1 MGFDA
6 LMNRPHSSRQRIF
19 AKMGALATAAV
30 VSWPVAA
37 AGIAESPTQYVEER
51 LDNGLLVTIY
61 ADPRMPVVSTEVWYH
76 VGAANEGA
84 HSRGFAHLFEH
95 LMFAGTAA
103 FPRGTYARYVTR
115 HGGYRNAYVNWDQT
129 VYVSQVA
136 PQHHRQILAMEADR
150 MVNLELT
157 EEALD
162 NEKRIVTEE
171 LRLRLEN
178 NPERRALV
186 AGMAAGLGGH
196 PYATPPA
203 GTREDIAR
211 ATLDQCRRFY
221 ARYYGPRN
229 AHLIVVGPVDPAAK
243 LSEVRDLFGILP
255 QRGEESHD
263 VPALLDWTFP
273 TEVELTEDIPP
284 AEAAALA
291 FVLPPATAPD
301 TDAVL
306 LMLDMIR
313 DFGDFEDLLVRERR
327 QALFAQHIVMPGR
340 RGGGLL
346 LATAALPYRRKET
359 AFRYID
365 EALADLES
373 LAWLSEDNLASA
385 RRKRLLSEWARPYR
399 SGEMAAAIGEAHW
412 WRGDGRLAL
421 DTRRRLEAVTTA
433 DVARAYRRYIADARH
448 VRVYVY
454 PERVPWY
461 VSWFGWLYPL
471 ASRLGIAP

>member
-1 MGFDA
+1 
-6 LMNRPHSSRQRIF
+6 MNVSAAVPLRAATVI
-19 AKMGALATAAV
+19 GALAALSLAPPST
-30 VSWPVAA
+30 
-37 AGIAESPTQYVEER
+37 AESAPQYVQER
-51 LDNGLLVTIY
+51 LDNGLLVTVY

-76 VGAANEGA
+76 VGAANEDP
-84 HSRGFAHLFEH
+84 HSRGFVHLFEH
-95 LMFAGTAA
+95 LMFAGTAT

-129 VYVSQVA
+129 VYLSRVA
-136 PQHHRQILAMEADR
+136 PRHHRQILAMEADR

-157 EEALD
+157 DEALD

-186 AGMAAGLGGH
+186 AGMAAGLAGH
-196 PYATPPA
+196 PYATPAA

-229 AHLIVVGPVDPAAK
+229 AHLIVVGPVDPARK
-243 LSEVRDLFGILP
+243 LSEVRDLFGALP
-255 QRGEESHD
+255 ARGGVPDD

-284 AEAAALA
+284 AEVAALA
-291 FVLPPATAPD
+291 FALPPATAPD

-313 DFGDFEDLLVRERR
+313 DFGDFEDVLVRERR

-359 AFRYID
+359 AFRFID

-385 RRKRLLSEWARPYR
+385 RRKRLLGEWARPYR

-433 DVARAYRRYIADARH
+433 DVARAYRRYVADARH
-448 VRVYVY
+448 VRVYVH

>member
-1 MGFDA
+1 MPIGG
-6 LMNRPHSSRQRIF
+6 SCSIVV
-19 AKMGALATAAV
+19 GALVALAV
-30 VSWPVAA
+30 VAPWSVAA
-37 AGIAESPTQYVEER
+37 ERTPESMPQYVTER

-61 ADPRMPVVSTEVWYH
+61 ADARMPVVSTEVWYH
-76 VGAANEGA
+76 VGAANEDPD
-84 HSRGFAHLFEH
+84 SRGFAHLFEH
-95 LMFAGTAA
+95 LMFTGTPT
-103 FPRGTYARYVTR
+103 FPRGAYARYVTR

-129 VYVSQVA
+129 VYVSQIA
-136 PQHHRQILAMEADR
+136 PQHHRRILEMEADR
-150 MVNLELT
+150 MVNLALT
-157 EEALD
+157 QEALD
-162 NEKRIVTEE
+162 NEKKIVTEE

-186 AGMAAGLGGH
+186 AGMTAGLAGH
-196 PYATPPA
+196 PYASPPA

-229 AHLIVVGPVDPAAK
+229 AHLIVVGPVDVEPLLDDVKA
-243 LSEVRDLFGILP
+243 LFGALP
-255 QRGEESHD
+255 AKGEKPED

-273 TEVELTEDIPP
+273 DDVELTEDIPP
-284 AEAAALA
+284 AEAAAVA
-291 FVLPPATAPD
+291 FALPPATAPD

-313 DFGDFEDLLVRERR
+313 DFGDFEDLLVRQRR

-340 RGGGLL
+340 RGGGVL
-346 LATAALPYRRKET
+346 LATAALPYRRKDT
-359 AFRYID
+359 AFRFID
-365 EALADLES
+365 EALE
-373 LAWLSEDNLASA
+373 NLASLSWLNEENLA
-385 RRKRLLSEWARPYR
+385 AAKRNRLLDEWARPYR
-399 SGEMAAAIGEAHW
+399 SGDMAAAIGEAHW
-412 WRGDGRLAL
+412 WRREGRLAL

-433 DVARAYRRYIADARH
+433 DVARAYRRYIADARP

-461 VSWFGWLYPL
+461 VAWFGWLYPL

>member
-1 MGFDA
+1 MPIGGS
-6 LMNRPHSSRQRIF
+6 RPIAAGVLVVF
-19 AKMGALATAAV
+19 A
-30 VSWPVAA
+30 VAA
-37 AGIAESPTQYVEER
+37 AWSIAAERTTESTPRYVTER

-76 VGAANEGA
+76 VGAANEDPN
-84 HSRGFAHLFEH
+84 SRGFAHLFEH
-95 LMFAGTAA
+95 LMFAGTPT
-103 FPRGTYARYVTR
+103 FPRGDYARYVTR
-115 HGGYRNAYVNWDQT
+115 YGGYRNAYVNWDQT
-129 VYVSQVA
+129 VYVSRIG
-136 PQHHRQILAMEADR
+136 PQHHRRILEMEADR

-157 EEALD
+157 QDALD
-162 NEKRIVTEE
+162 REKKVVAEE

-186 AGMAAGLGGH
+186 AGMAAGLAGH
-196 PYATPPA
+196 PYASPPA
-203 GTREDIAR
+203 GNREDVAR

-229 AHLIVVGPVDPAAK
+229 AHLIVAGPVAPDP
-243 LSEVRDLFGILP
+243 LLEDVRALFGALP
-255 QRGEESHD
+255 AKGEKPDD
-263 VPALLDWTFP
+263 VPALLDWNFP
-273 TEVELTEDIPP
+273 DEVELTEDIPP

-291 FVLPPATAPD
+291 FALPPATSPD

-306 LMLDMIR
+306 LMLDMLR

-340 RGGGLL
+340 RGGGVL

-365 EALADLES
+365 EAIDDLAALS
-373 LAWLSEDNLASA
+373 WLSEENLAA
-385 RRKRLLSEWARPYR
+385 AKRKLLLGEWARPYR

-433 DVARAYRRYIADARH
+433 DVASAYRRYVADARP

-454 PERVPWY
+454 PEQVPWY
-461 VSWFGWLYPL
+461 VGWFGWLYPL